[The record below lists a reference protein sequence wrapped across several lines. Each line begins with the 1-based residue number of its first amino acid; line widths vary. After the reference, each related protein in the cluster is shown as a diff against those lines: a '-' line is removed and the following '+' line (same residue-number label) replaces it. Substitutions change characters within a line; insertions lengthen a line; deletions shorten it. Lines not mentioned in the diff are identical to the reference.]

1 MHRLDLPD
9 SHRVCKTIKRQSPR
23 LRDSIMLGSQAHG
36 ATMAED
42 TKVTLEELV
51 ISTLAM
57 TDALA
62 KLLIARGVI
71 RTRSSKRS

>member
-1 MHRLDLPD
+1 
-9 SHRVCKTIKRQSPR
+9 
-23 LRDSIMLGSQAHG
+23 MLGSQAHG